1 MIVGLTGGIGSGKS
15 MVAKLFELLGCAVFN
30 SDEVAKELY
39 YETAIKEKVV
49 HLLGQESYVNSNE
62 INKTYISFK
71 IFNDTGLLHQLNQI
85 IHPAVIEKFKLYCEK
100 NQDNI
105 VIKETALLFEANL
118 TQDVDYIVVV
128 AANDELRI
136 QRIMQRD
143 ALTKEV
149 VLKKISAQ
157 LLQELK
163 IKKADFVIYNNEEEF
178 LISQVLNVFKILKSS
193 N

>member
-39 YETAIKEKVV
+39 YDAAIKEKVIQ
-49 HLLGQESYVNSNE
+49 LLGKESYLNLNE
-62 INKTYISFK
+62 INKSYISSK
-71 IFNDTGLLHQLNQI
+71 IFNDTGLLHQLNEI
-85 IHPAVIEKFKLYCEK
+85 IHPAVVENFKIYCLK
-100 NQDNI
+100 HQDKV

-118 TQDVDYIVVV
+118 TLGVDHIVVV
-128 AANDELRI
+128 AAHDELRI
-136 QRIMQRD
+136 QRVMQRD
-143 ALTKEV
+143 KLSREIV
-149 VLKKISAQ
+149 QKKISSQ

-178 LISQVLNVFKILKSS
+178 LITQVLKVFERLKSGH
-193 N
+193 